1 MAKFLS
7 ALEAGKVLKRASLEE
22 MWTPMR
28 LNDGTE
34 LRLGGGGASYG
45 LGWTVDEHKG
55 RKVVGH
61 EGGGAAWVAHFPS
74 ERLSVVVL
82 CNLNGARAD
91 EIQYGVADLYLG
103 R

>member
-1 MAKFLS
+1 
-7 ALEAGKVLKRASLEE
+7 

-28 LNDGTE
+28 LNDGTV
-34 LRLGGGGASYG
+34 LRLGGGSSSYG

-61 EGGGAAWVAHFPS
+61 EGGGSAWVAHFPA

-103 R
+103 P